1 MKKTGLL
8 SAFFLLLG
16 LLAGSCKSEFEKTR
30 ISGDLPRIQKTADS
44 YYKQKKWQRAQS
56 LYEILLPSLKGS
68 AKAEDV
74 YYKYAWTHYQ
84 LNQYILGNYYFAN
97 FANTFTNSPLREE
110 CQFMAAKCHYN
121 LAPTYRLE
129 QGYSEKAMDDFQI
142 FVNTFPTS
150 TRIGE
155 CNKLIDDLRRRLEKK
170 AYEEGELYY
179 KLKQYQSALISFDN
193 LLKDF
198 PESPDVERT
207 RYLTVKSSW
216 LLAENSVIAKKQE
229 RYQLTIEKT
238 QQFLNKHSASK
249 FVKEVRQIQE
259 SSNQQLNSFGK

>member
-1 MKKTGLL
+1 MKKTGL
-8 SAFFLLLG
+8 FPLLLMLVG
-16 LLAGSCKSEFEKTR
+16 LFAASCKSEFEKTR
-30 ISGDLPRIQKTADS
+30 ISGDLPRIQKTADT
-44 YYKQKKWQRAQS
+44 YYGKKNWQRAQS

-68 AKAEDV
+68 SKAEDV

-142 FVNTFPTS
+142 FVNTFPNS
-150 TRIGE
+150 SRIGE

-179 KLKQYQSALISFDN
+179 KLKQYQSALLSFDN

-207 RYLTVKSSW
+207 RYLAVKSAY
-216 LLAENSVIAKKQE
+216 LLAENSVIAKKTE
-229 RYQLTIEKT
+229 RYQLTIDKT
-238 QQFLNKHSASK
+238 AQFLNKHAASK
-249 FVKEVRQIQE
+249 LAKEVRSIQE
-259 SSNQQLNSFGK
+259 SSSQQLKSFGK